1 MQEYQAIIEKFG
13 EPFPTEGRRNPRV
26 NPIFFAAAFQQDTQV
41 KYFHDV
47 GWLKMENGRWHSTSS
62 TAIKIA
68 IRDLILRLMR
78 STSKS
83 CFSQITP
90 GLLHEIMQMVQL
102 ENGAERFPPLDPDII
117 PVTNGI
123 LYWEPVSQE
132 LKFRDYNQEDIILDS
147 LTVSYIPNAPAP
159 LFEEKI
165 REIIPD
171 ADDRR
176 VVQEYLGASLF
187 PANRTRKFLLL
198 QGEGGCGKSLLVL
211 LLSQLLGPTRVFDLN
226 FKNISGPFG
235 FSDLTTQTLLTASEA
250 VSRGLYS
257 VGGDFVKKAVG
268 GDYFQTAQKFK
279 NDRVKHF
286 GTYSLIIVTNN
297 KMQVKFEGKG
307 LEWKDRM
314 LPVFFQHHIPEEQ
327 QNHTLVDQLI
337 TAEGSGILNWLLEGA
352 ERVRRNDWHIK
363 LSIKQRACRDS
374 LIDFQFSMETFVDQ
388 FVTLAAGS
396 EFSTREAYQLYTQV
410 QAVCDYEYLEER
422 AFFRRF
428 AKAMAVRYH
437 ASGCNTVV
445 NGRTRGYRGFKLNN
459 EGREYTRA

>member
-147 LTVSYIPNAPAP
+147 LTVPYIPNAPAP

-286 GTYSLIIVTNN
+286 GTYSLIIVTND

>member
-62 TAIKIA
+62 AAIKIA

-90 GLLHEIMQMVQL
+90 SLLHEIMQMVQL
-102 ENGAERFPPLDPDII
+102 ENGAEGFPPLDPDII
-117 PVTNGI
+117 PLSNGI
-123 LYWEPVSQE
+123 LLWDSTCHEFV
-132 LKFRDYNQEDIILDS
+132 FRDYNQKDMILDS
-147 LTVSYIPNAPAP
+147 LTVPYVPNAKAP

-176 VVQEYLGASLF
+176 VIQDYLGASLF
-187 PANRTRKFLLL
+187 PANRTRKFLLF

-211 LLSQLLGPTRVFDLN
+211 LISKILGPKRVFDLN
-226 FKNISGPFG
+226 FRTISSPFG

-250 VSRGLYS
+250 ISGALCS
-257 VGGDFVKKAVG
+257 SGGEFVKKAVG
-268 GDYFQTAQKFK
+268 GDYFQTAQKFENLK
-279 NDRVKHF
+279 KKHH
-286 GTYSLIIVTNN
+286 GTFSLIIVTNH
-297 KMQVKFEGKG
+297 KMSVKFEGKG

-374 LIDFQFSMETFVDQ
+374 LIDSQFSMETFVDQ

-396 EFSTREAYQLYTQV
+396 EFSTREAYQLYTQI

>member
-1 MQEYQAIIEKFG
+1 MQEYQVIIEKFG

-62 TAIKIA
+62 AAIKIA

-117 PVTNGI
+117 PATNGI

-147 LTVSYIPNAPAP
+147 LTVPYIPNAPAP

-176 VVQEYLGASLF
+176 VVQDYLGVSLF
-187 PANRTRKFLLL
+187 PANRTRKFLLF

-211 LLSQLLGPTRVFDLN
+211 LISKILGPKRVFDLN
-226 FKNISGPFG
+226 FRTISSPFG

-250 VSRGLYS
+250 ISGGLCS
-257 VGGDFVKKAVG
+257 SGGEFVKKVVG
-268 GDYFQTAQKFK
+268 NDFFQSSRKFE
-279 NDRVKHF
+279 NIRQKHF
-286 GTYSLIIVTNN
+286 GTFSLIIVTNN

-307 LEWKDRM
+307 QEWKDRM
-314 LPVFFQHHIPEEQ
+314 LPILFHHHIPEEKQ
-327 QNHTLVDQLI
+327 DRTLVDRLL
-337 TAEGSGILNWLLEGA
+337 AEEGSGILNWILDGA
-352 ERVRRNDWHIK
+352 RHVRSSNWRIELTATQKVRRDK
-363 LSIKQRACRDS
+363 LVDEIR
-374 LIDFQFSMETFVDQ
+374 SMDMFVCNYIRRS
-388 FVTLAAGS
+388 AGN
-396 EFSTREAYQLYTQV
+396 EFSSRSAYATYIRHQRDLGL
-410 QAVCDYEYLEER
+410 EFLEEA
-422 AFFRRF
+422 AFYKRL
-428 AKAMAVRYH
+428 AKSMGTEYNAV
-437 ASGCNTVV
+437 GCNSIH
-445 NGRTRGYRGFKLNN
+445 GQRIRGYKGFELLD
-459 EGREYTRA
+459 

>member
-1 MQEYQAIIEKFG
+1 MQEYQVIIEKFG

-62 TAIKIA
+62 AAIKIA

-123 LYWEPVSQE
+123 LYWESVSQE

-147 LTVSYIPNAPAP
+147 LTVPYIPNAPAP

-176 VVQEYLGASLF
+176 VVQDYLGVSLF
-187 PANRTRKFLLL
+187 PANRTRKFLLF

-211 LLSQLLGPTRVFDLN
+211 LISKILGPKRVFDLN
-226 FKNISGPFG
+226 FRTISSPFG

-250 VSRGLYS
+250 ISGGLCSSGGEFAKKVVGNDFFQSSR
-257 VGGDFVKKAVG
+257 
-268 GDYFQTAQKFK
+268 KFE
-279 NDRVKHF
+279 NIRQKHF
-286 GTYSLIIVTNN
+286 GTFSLIIVTNN

-307 LEWKDRM
+307 QEWKDRM
-314 LPVFFQHHIPEEQ
+314 LPILFHHHIPEEKQ
-327 QNHTLVDQLI
+327 DRTLVDRLL
-337 TAEGSGILNWLLEGA
+337 AEEGSGILNWILDGA
-352 ERVRRNDWHIK
+352 RHVRSSNWRIELTATQKVRRDK
-363 LSIKQRACRDS
+363 LVDEIR
-374 LIDFQFSMETFVDQ
+374 SMDMFVCNYIRRS
-388 FVTLAAGS
+388 AGN
-396 EFSTREAYQLYTQV
+396 EFSSRSAYATYIRHQRDLGL
-410 QAVCDYEYLEER
+410 EFLEEA
-422 AFFRRF
+422 AFYKRL
-428 AKAMAVRYH
+428 AKSMGTEYNAV
-437 ASGCNTVV
+437 GCNSIH
-445 NGRTRGYRGFKLNN
+445 GQRIRGYKGFELLD
-459 EGREYTRA
+459 

>member
-1 MQEYQAIIEKFG
+1 MQEYQPIIEKFG

-47 GWLKMENGRWHSTSS
+47 GWLKLENGRWHRTSS

-123 LYWEPVSQE
+123 LYLEPVSQE

-147 LTVSYIPNAPAP
+147 LTVPYIPNAPAP

-176 VVQEYLGASLF
+176 VVQDYLGASLF
-187 PANRTRKFLLL
+187 PANRTRKFLLF

-211 LLSQLLGPTRVFDLN
+211 LLSRLLGPTRVFDLN
-226 FKNISGPFG
+226 FKHISSTFG

-250 VSRGLYS
+250 VSGGLCS
-257 VGGDFVKKAVG
+257 SGGELVKKITG
-268 GDYFQTAQKFK
+268 GDYFQTAQKFQ

-286 GTYSLIIVTNN
+286 GTFSLVLVTNS
-297 KMQVKFEGKG
+297 KMRIKFEGKG
-307 LEWKDRM
+307 QEWKDRM
-314 LPVFFQHHIPEEQ
+314 LPILFHHHIPEEKQ
-327 QNHTLVDQLI
+327 DRTLVDRLL
-337 TAEGSGILNWLLEGA
+337 AEEGSGILNRILDGA
-352 ERVRRNDWHIK
+352 RHVRSNNWRIELTTTQKVRRDK
-363 LSIKQRACRDS
+363 LVDEIR
-374 LIDFQFSMETFVDQ
+374 SMDMFVCNYIRRS
-388 FVTLAAGS
+388 AGN
-396 EFSTREAYQLYTQV
+396 EFSSRSAYATYIRHQRDLGL
-410 QAVCDYEYLEER
+410 EFLEEA
-422 AFFRRF
+422 AFYKRF
-428 AKAMAVRYH
+428 AKSMGTEYNAI
-437 ASGCNTVV
+437 GCNSIH
-445 NGRTRGYRGFKLNN
+445 GQKIRGYKGFELLD
-459 EGREYTRA
+459 

>member
-13 EPFPTEGRRNPRV
+13 EPFPVEGRRSPRI
-26 NPIFFAAAFQQDTQV
+26 NSCFFSAAFLQDFQV

-62 TAIKIA
+62 AAIKIA

-132 LKFRDYNQEDIILDS
+132 LKFRDYNQENMILDS
-147 LTVSYIPNAPAP
+147 LTVPYILNAPAP

-176 VVQEYLGASLF
+176 VVQDYLGASLF
-187 PANRTRKFLLL
+187 PANRTRKFLLF

-211 LLSQLLGPTRVFDLN
+211 LISKILGPKRVFDLN
-226 FKNISGPFG
+226 FRTISSPFG

-250 VSRGLYS
+250 ISGGLCS
-257 VGGDFVKKAVG
+257 SGGEFVKKVVG
-268 GDYFQTAQKFK
+268 NDFFQSSRKFE
-279 NDRVKHF
+279 NIRQKHF
-286 GTYSLIIVTNN
+286 GTFSLIIVTNN

-307 LEWKDRM
+307 QEWKDRM
-314 LPVFFQHHIPEEQ
+314 LPILFHHHIPEEKQ
-327 QNHTLVDQLI
+327 DRTLVDRLL
-337 TAEGSGILNWLLEGA
+337 TEEGSGILNWILDGA
-352 ERVRRNDWHIK
+352 RHVRRSNWQIELTATQKVRRDKLVDEIRSMDMFVCNYIK
-363 LSIKQRACRDS
+363 RS
-374 LIDFQFSMETFVDQ
+374 
-388 FVTLAAGS
+388 AGN
-396 EFSTREAYQLYTQV
+396 EFSSRSAYATYIRHQRDLGL
-410 QAVCDYEYLEER
+410 EFLEEA
-422 AFFRRF
+422 AFYKRL
-428 AKAMAVRYH
+428 AKSMGTEYNAV
-437 ASGCNTVV
+437 GCNSIH
-445 NGRTRGYRGFKLNN
+445 GQRIRGYKGFELLD
-459 EGREYTRA
+459 

>member
-176 VVQEYLGASLF
+176 VVQDYLGASLF
-187 PANRTRKFLLL
+187 PANRTRKFLLF

-211 LLSQLLGPTRVFDLN
+211 LLSRLLGPTRVFDLN

-337 TAEGSGILNWLLEGA
+337 TAEGSGILNWLLDGA

-363 LSIKQRACRDS
+363 LSVKQRACRDS
-374 LIDFQFSMETFVDQ
+374 LIDSQFSMETFVDQ

-396 EFSTREAYQLYTQV
+396 EFSTREAYQLYTQI

>member
-1 MQEYQAIIEKFG
+1 MQEYQPIIEKFG

-26 NPIFFAAAFQQDTQV
+26 NPIFFAAAFLQDTQV

-62 TAIKIA
+62 AAIKIA

-123 LYWEPVSQE
+123 LYWESVSQE

-147 LTVSYIPNAPAP
+147 LTVPYIPNAPAP

-176 VVQEYLGASLF
+176 VVQDYLGVSLF
-187 PANRTRKFLLL
+187 PANRTRKFLLF

-211 LLSQLLGPTRVFDLN
+211 LISKILGPKRVFDLN
-226 FKNISGPFG
+226 FRTISSPFG

-250 VSRGLYS
+250 ISGGLCS
-257 VGGDFVKKAVG
+257 SGGEFVKKVVG
-268 GDYFQTAQKFK
+268 NDFFQSSRKFE
-279 NDRVKHF
+279 NIRQKHF
-286 GTYSLIIVTNN
+286 GTFSLIIVTNN

-307 LEWKDRM
+307 QEWKDRM
-314 LPVFFQHHIPEEQ
+314 LPILFHHHIPEEKQ
-327 QNHTLVDQLI
+327 DRTLVDRLL
-337 TAEGSGILNWLLEGA
+337 AEEGSGILNWILDGA
-352 ERVRRNDWHIK
+352 RHVRSSNWRIELTATQKVRRDK
-363 LSIKQRACRDS
+363 LVDEIR
-374 LIDFQFSMETFVDQ
+374 SMDMFVCNYIRRS
-388 FVTLAAGS
+388 AGN
-396 EFSTREAYQLYTQV
+396 EFSSRSAYATYIRHQRDLGL
-410 QAVCDYEYLEER
+410 EFLEEA
-422 AFFRRF
+422 AFYKRL
-428 AKAMAVRYH
+428 AKSMGTEYNAV
-437 ASGCNTVV
+437 GCNSIH
-445 NGRTRGYRGFKLNN
+445 GQKIRGYKGFELLD
-459 EGREYTRA
+459 

>member
-176 VVQEYLGASLF
+176 VVQDYLGASLF
-187 PANRTRKFLLL
+187 PANRTRKFLLF

-211 LLSQLLGPTRVFDLN
+211 LLSRLLGPTRVFDLN
-226 FKNISGPFG
+226 FKHISSTFG

-250 VSRGLYS
+250 ISGGLCS
-257 VGGDFVKKAVG
+257 SGGELVKKITG
-268 GDYFQTAQKFK
+268 GDYFQTAQKFQ

-286 GTYSLIIVTNN
+286 GTFSLVLVTNN
-297 KMQVKFEGKG
+297 KMRIKFEGKG
-307 LEWKDRM
+307 QEWKDRM
-314 LPVFFQHHIPEEQ
+314 LPILFHHHIPEEKQ
-327 QNHTLVDQLI
+327 DRTLVDRLL
-337 TAEGSGILNWLLEGA
+337 TEEGSGILNWILDGA
-352 ERVRRNDWHIK
+352 RHVRNSNWRIELTATQKVRRDK
-363 LSIKQRACRDS
+363 LVDEIR
-374 LIDFQFSMETFVDQ
+374 SMDMFVCNYIRRS
-388 FVTLAAGS
+388 AGN
-396 EFSTREAYQLYTQV
+396 EFSSRSAYATYIRHQRDLGL
-410 QAVCDYEYLEER
+410 EFLEEA
-422 AFFRRF
+422 AFYKRF
-428 AKAMAVRYH
+428 AKSMGTEYNAV
-437 ASGCNTVV
+437 GCNSIH
-445 NGRTRGYRGFKLNN
+445 GQKIRGYKGFGLLD
-459 EGREYTRA
+459 

>member
-13 EPFPTEGRRNPRV
+13 EPFPVEGRRSPRI
-26 NPIFFAAAFQQDTQV
+26 NTCFFSAAFLQDTQV

-47 GWLKMENGRWHSTSS
+47 GWLKMKNGRWHSTSS
-62 TAIKIA
+62 AAIKIA

-123 LYWEPVSQE
+123 LYWESVSQE

-147 LTVSYIPNAPAP
+147 LTVPYIPNAPAP

-176 VVQEYLGASLF
+176 VVQDYLGVSLF
-187 PANRTRKFLLL
+187 PANRTRKFLLF

-211 LLSQLLGPTRVFDLN
+211 LISKILGPKRVFDLN
-226 FKNISGPFG
+226 FRTISSPFG

-250 VSRGLYS
+250 ISGGLCS
-257 VGGDFVKKAVG
+257 SGGEFVKKVVG
-268 GDYFQTAQKFK
+268 NDFFQSSRKFE
-279 NDRVKHF
+279 NIRQKHF
-286 GTYSLIIVTNN
+286 GTFSLIIVTNN

-307 LEWKDRM
+307 QEWKDRM
-314 LPVFFQHHIPEEQ
+314 LPILFHHHIPEEKQ
-327 QNHTLVDQLI
+327 DRTLVDRLL
-337 TAEGSGILNWLLEGA
+337 TEEGSGILNWILDGA
-352 ERVRRNDWHIK
+352 RHVRRSNWQIELTATQKVRRDKLVDEIRSMDMFVCNYIK
-363 LSIKQRACRDS
+363 RS
-374 LIDFQFSMETFVDQ
+374 
-388 FVTLAAGS
+388 AGN
-396 EFSTREAYQLYTQV
+396 EFSSRSAYATYIRHQRDLGL
-410 QAVCDYEYLEER
+410 EFLEEA
-422 AFFRRF
+422 AFYKRF
-428 AKAMAVRYH
+428 AKSMGTEYNAV
-437 ASGCNTVV
+437 GCNSIH
-445 NGRTRGYRGFKLNN
+445 GQRIRGYKGFELLD
-459 EGREYTRA
+459 

>member
-102 ENGAERFPPLDPDII
+102 ENGAEGFPPLDPDII
-117 PVTNGI
+117 PLSNGI
-123 LYWEPVSQE
+123 LLWDSTCHEFA
-132 LKFRDYNQEDIILDS
+132 FRDYNQKDMILDS
-147 LTVSYIPNAPAP
+147 LTVPYVPNAKAP

-176 VVQEYLGASLF
+176 VIQDYLGASLF
-187 PANRTRKFLLL
+187 PANRTRKFLLF

-211 LLSQLLGPTRVFDLN
+211 LISKILGPKRVFDLN
-226 FKNISGPFG
+226 FRTISSPFG

-250 VSRGLYS
+250 ISGGLCS
-257 VGGDFVKKAVG
+257 SGGEFVKKVVG
-268 GDYFQTAQKFK
+268 NDFFQSSRKFE
-279 NDRVKHF
+279 NIRQKHF
-286 GTYSLIIVTNN
+286 GTFSLIIVTNN

-307 LEWKDRM
+307 QEWKDRM
-314 LPVFFQHHIPEEQ
+314 LPILFHHHIPEEKQ
-327 QNHTLVDQLI
+327 DRTLVDRLL
-337 TAEGSGILNWLLEGA
+337 AEEGSGILNWILDGA
-352 ERVRRNDWHIK
+352 RHVRSNNWQIELTTTQKVRRDK
-363 LSIKQRACRDS
+363 LVDEIR
-374 LIDFQFSMETFVDQ
+374 SMDMFVCNYIRRS
-388 FVTLAAGS
+388 AGN
-396 EFSTREAYQLYTQV
+396 EFSSRSAYATYIRHQRDLGL
-410 QAVCDYEYLEER
+410 EFLEEA
-422 AFFRRF
+422 AFYKRF
-428 AKAMAVRYH
+428 AKSMGTEYNAV
-437 ASGCNTVV
+437 GCNSIH
-445 NGRTRGYRGFKLNN
+445 GQKIRGYKGFELIK
-459 EGREYTRA
+459 

>member
-132 LKFRDYNQEDIILDS
+132 LKFRDYNQENMILDS
-147 LTVSYIPNAPAP
+147 LSVPYILNAPAP

-171 ADDRR
+171 VDDRR
-176 VVQEYLGASLF
+176 VVQDYLGASLF
-187 PANRTRKFLLL
+187 PANRTRKFLLF

-211 LLSQLLGPTRVFDLN
+211 LISKILGPKRVFDLN
-226 FKNISGPFG
+226 FRTISSPFG

-250 VSRGLYS
+250 ISGGLCS
-257 VGGDFVKKAVG
+257 SGGEFVKKVVG
-268 GDYFQTAQKFK
+268 NDFFQSSRKFE
-279 NDRVKHF
+279 NIRQKHF
-286 GTYSLIIVTNN
+286 GTFSLIIVTNN

-307 LEWKDRM
+307 QEWKDRM
-314 LPVFFQHHIPEEQ
+314 LPILFHHHIPEEKQ
-327 QNHTLVDQLI
+327 DRTLVDRLL
-337 TAEGSGILNWLLEGA
+337 AEEGSGILNWILDGA
-352 ERVRRNDWHIK
+352 RHVRSNNWQIELTTTQKVRRDKLVDEIRSMDMFVCNYIK
-363 LSIKQRACRDS
+363 RS
-374 LIDFQFSMETFVDQ
+374 
-388 FVTLAAGS
+388 AGN
-396 EFSTREAYQLYTQV
+396 EFSSRSAYTTYIRHQRDLGL
-410 QAVCDYEYLEER
+410 EFLEEA
-422 AFFRRF
+422 AFYKRL
-428 AKAMAVRYH
+428 AKSMGTEYNAV
-437 ASGCNTVV
+437 GCNSIH
-445 NGRTRGYRGFKLNN
+445 GQRIRGYKGFELLD
-459 EGREYTRA
+459 

>member
-1 MQEYQAIIEKFG
+1 MQEYQVIIEKFG

-26 NPIFFAAAFQQDTQV
+26 NPIFFAAAFLQDFQV
-41 KYFHDV
+41 KYFPDV
-47 GWLKMENGRWHSTSS
+47 GWLKMENGRWHNTSS
-62 TAIKIA
+62 AAIKIA

-176 VVQEYLGASLF
+176 VVQDYLGASLF
-187 PANRTRKFLLL
+187 PANRTRKFLLF

-211 LLSQLLGPTRVFDLN
+211 LLSRLLGPTRVFDLN
-226 FKNISGPFG
+226 FKHISSTFG

-250 VSRGLYS
+250 ISGGLCS
-257 VGGDFVKKAVG
+257 SGGELVKKITG
-268 GDYFQTAQKFK
+268 GDYFQTAGHLREDGQSF
-279 NDRVKHF
+279 VL
-286 GTYSLIIVTNN
+286 GEN
-297 KMQVKFEGKG
+297 KVCEKPFAHRSDGG
-307 LEWKDRM
+307 FDGGRFSDLS
-314 LPVFFQHHIPEEQ
+314 
-327 QNHTLVDQLI
+327 T
-337 TAEGSGILNWLLEGA
+337 GSI
-352 ERVRRNDWHIK
+352 R
-363 LSIKQRACRDS
+363 C
-374 LIDFQFSMETFVDQ
+374 
-388 FVTLAAGS
+388 
-396 EFSTREAYQLYTQV
+396 
-410 QAVCDYEYLEER
+410 
-422 AFFRRF
+422 FFRNTRLFWRRRRRF
-428 AKAMAVRYH
+428 LRWRRRRRRSFSDGRL
-437 ASGCNTVV
+437 SGPSIP
-445 NGRTRGYRGFKLNN
+445 GYRRRGGYPEISL
-459 EGREYTRA
+459 

>member
-1 MQEYQAIIEKFG
+1 MQEYQVIIEKFG

-62 TAIKIA
+62 AAIKIA

-90 GLLHEIMQMVQL
+90 SLLHEIMQMVQL

-123 LYWEPVSQE
+123 LYWEPESQE
-132 LKFRDYNQEDIILDS
+132 LKFRNYTQADLILES
-147 LTVSYIPNAPAP
+147 LTVPYIPNASAP
-159 LFEEKI
+159 LFEEKL

-176 VVQEYLGASLF
+176 VVQDYLGASLF
-187 PANRTRKFLLL
+187 PANQTRKFLLF

-211 LLSQLLGPTRVFDLN
+211 LLSRLLGPTRVFDLN
-226 FKNISGPFG
+226 FKHISGTFG

-250 VSRGLYS
+250 VCGGLCS
-257 VGGDFVKKAVG
+257 SGGDIVKRITG
-268 GDYFQTAQKFK
+268 GDYFQTAQKFQ

-286 GTYSLIIVTNN
+286 GTYSLIIVSNN
-297 KMQVKFEGKG
+297 KMRVKFEGKG
-307 LEWKDRM
+307 KEWKDRM
-314 LPVFFQHHIPEEQ
+314 LSVFFQHHIPEEKQ
-327 QNHTLVDQLI
+327 DRTLVNRLI
-337 TAEGSGILNWLLEGA
+337 TVEGSGILNWLREGA
-352 ERVRRNDWHIK
+352 ERVRRNDWLIE
-363 LSIKQRACRDS
+363 LSAKQRACRDS
-374 LIDFQFSMETFVDQ
+374 LIESQFSMEAFVSQ
-388 FVTLAAGS
+388 FVTLAAGN
-396 EFSTREAYQLYTQV
+396 EFSTREAYQLYTRV
-410 QAVCDYEYLEER
+410 QAICDYEYLEER
-422 AFFRRF
+422 TFFRRF
-428 AKAMAVRYH
+428 AKAMTVQYH

-445 NGRTRGYRGFKLNN
+445 DGRTRGYRGFKLND
-459 EGREYTRA
+459 EEEYARV

>member
-1 MQEYQAIIEKFG
+1 MQEYQVIIEKFG

-62 TAIKIA
+62 AAIKIA

-123 LYWEPVSQE
+123 LYWESVSQE
-132 LKFRDYNQEDIILDS
+132 LKFRDYNQE
-147 LTVSYIPNAPAP
+147 
-159 LFEEKI
+159 
-165 REIIPD
+165 EIIPD

-176 VVQEYLGASLF
+176 VVQDYLGVSLF
-187 PANRTRKFLLL
+187 PANRTRKFLLF

-211 LLSQLLGPTRVFDLN
+211 LISKILGPKRVFDLN
-226 FKNISGPFG
+226 FRTISSPFG

-250 VSRGLYS
+250 ISGGLCS
-257 VGGDFVKKAVG
+257 SGGEFVKKVVG
-268 GDYFQTAQKFK
+268 NDFFQSSRKFE
-279 NDRVKHF
+279 NIRQKHF
-286 GTYSLIIVTNN
+286 GTFSLIIVTNN

-307 LEWKDRM
+307 QEWKDRM
-314 LPVFFQHHIPEEQ
+314 LPILFHHHIPEEKQ
-327 QNHTLVDQLI
+327 DRTLVDRLL
-337 TAEGSGILNWLLEGA
+337 AEEGSGILNWILDGA
-352 ERVRRNDWHIK
+352 RHVRSSNWRIELTATQKVRRDK
-363 LSIKQRACRDS
+363 LVDEIR
-374 LIDFQFSMETFVDQ
+374 SMDMFVCNYIRRS
-388 FVTLAAGS
+388 AGN
-396 EFSTREAYQLYTQV
+396 EFSSRSAYATYIRHQRDLGL
-410 QAVCDYEYLEER
+410 EFLEEA
-422 AFFRRF
+422 AFYKRL
-428 AKAMAVRYH
+428 AKSMGTEYNAV
-437 ASGCNTVV
+437 GCNSIH
-445 NGRTRGYRGFKLNN
+445 GQRIRGYKGFELLD
-459 EGREYTRA
+459 